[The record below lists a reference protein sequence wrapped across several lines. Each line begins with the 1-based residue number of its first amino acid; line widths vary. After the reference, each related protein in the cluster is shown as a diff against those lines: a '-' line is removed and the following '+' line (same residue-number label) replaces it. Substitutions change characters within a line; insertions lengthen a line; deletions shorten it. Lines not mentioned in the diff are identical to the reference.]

1 MGKMQEVRIHGY
13 GGQGTVTMADLI
25 AYAELLMGR
34 EIQTLPSFGMERRGS
49 PVQTSMRLSD
59 EEILI
64 RSNVH
69 TPGYLAVL
77 NEKLVGVAMGEGHAD
92 RAHVVVNRSTSRSGS
107 DWPDYGE
114 EVSFYV
120 IDAVEIARSNDLEL
134 MGQPLINIPMFGAMA
149 RILGI
154 PKEFIEASIK
164 HKWPKG
170 DISHSVK
177 GAERGYEEVM

>member
-1 MGKMQEVRIHGY
+1 MGKMQEIRIHGY
-13 GGQGTVTMADLI
+13 GGQGTVTMADLL
-25 AYAELLMGR
+25 AYAALLIGR

-77 NEKLVGVAMGEGHAD
+77 SEKLVGIAMGEGHAEQ
-92 RAHVVVNRSTSRSGS
+92 AHVVVNRSAARIESA
-107 DWPDYGE
+107 WPDYGAG
-114 EVSFYV
+114 VSFHG
-120 IDAVEIARSNDLEL
+120 IDAVEIARLNGLEL
-134 MGQPLINIPMFGAMA
+134 MGQYLINVPMFGAMA

-154 PKEFIEASIK
+154 PRELIKASIE
-164 HKWPKG
+164 HKWPKT
-170 DISHSVK
+170 DVSRSVR

>member
-1 MGKMQEVRIHGY
+1 MQEVRIHGY
-13 GGQGTVTMADLI
+13 GGQGTVTLADLL

-77 NEKLVGVAMGEGHAD
+77 NEKLVDAALREGHAEQ
-92 RAHVVVNRSTSRSGS
+92 AQVVVNRSATRSGS

-114 EVSFYV
+114 GVRFYG
-120 IDAVEIARSNDLEL
+120 IDAAEIARGSGLSL

-154 PKEFIEASIK
+154 PKELIRASIE
-164 HKWPKG
+164 HKWPKT
-170 DISHSVK
+170 DVDSSVT
-177 GAERGYEEVM
+177 GAERGYEEVA